1 MLLKKCKG
9 KKRKL
14 YHVDWG
20 CDFFKDFSYYDF
32 KSFTINGFKG
42 CLYYLDNPNIE
53 KLKEVEKKYH
63 KVKIH
68 YDCDNENDYIIV
80 RGYKVPLNECI
91 RFGTM
96 WG

>member
-32 KSFTINGFKG
+32 KIVIINGFKG
-42 CLYYLDNPNIE
+42 CLYYLDNPSIE
-53 KLKEVEKKYH
+53 KLEEVESKYH
-63 KVKIH
+63 NTLILKCNKEYAPELKFTCLFIASKYVG
-68 YDCDNENDYIIV
+68 CADND
-80 RGYKVPLNECI
+80 
-91 RFGTM
+91 
-96 WG
+96 